1 MAESISTAYT
11 FSPKHT
17 PRRST
22 LPVTPEQ
29 PKNKQTQ
36 KSFLNN
42 VVVLPPYCQK
52 IIAELLGTYIL
63 IFAGCGSALVDRD
76 RSLTILGIAMV
87 WGLSLMA
94 LIYTL
99 GYISGAHF
107 NPAVSIAFAITG
119 RLPLIYLPMYV
130 VSQLLGSVVACLTLK
145 ILFNH
150 QNDTLP
156 TLTRYSNP
164 TTDLEAFLWEFIIT
178 FVLMFAI
185 NGAAT
190 DDRSSKELAGVAIG
204 GTLMFNVIIAGPITG
219 ASMNPARSIGPA
231 VVANEYKNLWIYII
245 APILGSIT
253 ATIIYTLLRQ
263 PNQEN
268 QDIEVESTKNIY
280 NNIYSQS
287 MV

>member
-17 PRRST
+17 PLRST

-29 PKNKQTQ
+29 PKIKQTQ
-36 KSFLNN
+36 KSSLNN
-42 VVVLPPYCQK
+42 VIVLPPYCQK

-99 GYISGAHF
+99 GHISGAHF

-119 RLPLIYLPMYV
+119 RLPLVYLPMYV

-219 ASMNPARSIGPA
+219 ASMNPARSVGPA
-231 VVANEYKNLWIYII
+231 VVANEYKNLWIYVI

-253 ATIIYTLLRQ
+253 ATILYALLRQ
-263 PNQEN
+263 SNQEN